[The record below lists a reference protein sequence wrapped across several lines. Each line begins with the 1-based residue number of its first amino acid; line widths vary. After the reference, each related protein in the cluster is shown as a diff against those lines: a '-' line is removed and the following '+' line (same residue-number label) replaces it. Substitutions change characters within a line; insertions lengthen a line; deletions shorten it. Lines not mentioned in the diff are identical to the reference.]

1 MNYIQD
7 FLYTLKTNKEVRNG
21 FIKSFLISAVFLS
34 LLFYLGIE
42 VKETNFI
49 TQTKIQ
55 GFILSYGIFSWL
67 AYVIIL
73 VIAVMSPVPDT
84 PIVIAGGYIFG
95 PFISIPLTIIGQIL
109 GATVDFYL
117 ARKLGRG
124 FVNKKFPR
132 ASGLLNEYSHKLGWQ
147 TVFIM
152 RLTPTL
158 SFDLLSYVAG
168 LSRIKYIHY
177 ILATFSGMVPL
188 IAVTS
193 VLGYSASIHS
203 KILPLITIGVGV
215 LFISLVLF
223 IFKKISKDKS

>member
-1 MNYIQD
+1 MNYILD
-7 FLYTLKTNKEVRNG
+7 FLHTLKTNKDVRNG
-21 FIKSFLISAVFLS
+21 FIKSLLISTVFLS
-34 LLFYLGIE
+34 FLFYLGIE

-49 TQTKIQ
+49 TQAKVQ

-67 AYVIIL
+67 AYVLLL

-109 GATVDFYL
+109 GATTDFYL
-117 ARKLGRG
+117 ARKLGRS
-124 FVNKKFPR
+124 FVNKKFPK

-158 SFDLLSYVAG
+158 SFDLLSYAAG
-168 LSRIKYIHY
+168 LSKIKFTHY
-177 ILATFSGMVPL
+177 IVATLSGMIPL
-188 IAVTS
+188 IAITS
-193 VLGYSASIHS
+193 ILGYSVSIHS
-203 KILPLITIGVGV
+203 KILPFITIALGV
-215 LFISLVLF
+215 LFISVVLF
-223 IFKKISKDKS
+223 VFRKINKN